1 MEVYTMDNDRT
12 NVIVASA
19 WMVGISVLLFF
30 LPLVNGL
37 IGGVVGGYK
46 AGTPKRGIIAAV
58 IPSLIVAAALWA
70 IFAVFGGP
78 VMGFFA
84 GAAAGMLVLL
94 ADIGLFIGALIGG
107 YFAQSRGPNRI
118 IHA

>member
-1 MEVYTMDNDRT
+1 MDSDRT
-12 NVIVASA
+12 NVVVASA
-19 WMVGISVLLFF
+19 WMVGISLLLFF

-37 IGGVVGGYK
+37 IGGAVGGYK
-46 AGTPKRGIIAAV
+46 AGTPKRGLLAAL
-58 IPSLIVAAALWA
+58 IPSLLVAAGLWA

-94 ADIGLFIGALIGG
+94 ADVGLFIGAAIGG
-107 YFAQSRGPNRI
+107 YFAETRGPRRI
-118 IHA
+118 LPA